1 MHIGT
6 GTIGYPLLRA
16 TFISKERAHAPYIPY
31 NFYINSFIRL
41 NFNSSMTMTSTI
53 AYTYRRSQPN
63 FVSQEQ
69 SLDLV
74 KTVAKCVCRSDGRLF
89 RVADLKTVKIRWCA
103 VNTLAVSGEY
113 SS

>member
-41 NFNSSMTMTSTI
+41 NFNSSMTMT
-53 AYTYRRSQPN
+53 YMRSQPN

-74 KTVAKCVCRSDGRLF
+74 KTVAKCVCGSDGRLF
-89 RVADLKTVKIRWCA
+89 GSVWLTLKRKRYAGALLTCA
-103 VNTLAVSGEY
+103 QRNCTFTS
-113 SS
+113 